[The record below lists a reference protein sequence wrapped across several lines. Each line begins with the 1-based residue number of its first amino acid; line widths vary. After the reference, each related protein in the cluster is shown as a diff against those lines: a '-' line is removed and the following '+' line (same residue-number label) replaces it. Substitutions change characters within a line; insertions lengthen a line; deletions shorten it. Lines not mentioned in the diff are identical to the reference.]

1 MIIRKNSNLKYVIL
15 PTSKS
20 LFLGYKCNDN
30 DKDWRYFMLYNKY
43 IDMFKKYVSSGI
55 LNIEV
60 SQYLKNRNELVVK
73 VNGSPVYLYDC
84 TEQAN
89 QLFN

>member
-1 MIIRKNSNLKYVIL
+1 MIIRKNSNLKYAIL
-15 PTSKS
+15 PKS
-20 LFLGYKCNDN
+20 ETLFFGYRTENRNWK
-30 DKDWRYFMLYNKY
+30 YFMLFDKY
-43 IDMFKKYVSSGI
+43 IEIFKKNVNSGI

-60 SQYLKNRNELVVK
+60 SKYLENRNELAIK
-73 VNGSPVYLYDC
+73 VNGNIVYLYDC

>member
-1 MIIRKNSNLKYVIL
+1 MIIRKNSNLKYAIL
-15 PTSKS
+15 PKSKT
-20 LFLGYKCNDN
+20 LFLGYKTDDRNW
-30 DKDWRYFMLYNKY
+30 KYFMMFNKY
-43 IDMFKKYVSSGI
+43 ADMFIKNVRSGI

-60 SQYLKNRNELVVK
+60 SKYLEARNELVIK

-89 QLFN
+89 QLLK

>member
-1 MIIRKNSNLKYVIL
+1 MIIRKNPNLKYAIL
-15 PTSKS
+15 PKSKT
-20 LFLGYKCNDN
+20 LFLGYRTEKRN
-30 DKDWRYFMLYNKY
+30 WRYFMLFDKY

-60 SQYLKNRNELVVK
+60 SQYLETRNELVVK

>member
-1 MIIRKNSNLKYVIL
+1 MIIRKNSNLKYAIL
-15 PTSKS
+15 PKSKT
-20 LFLGYKCNDN
+20 LFLGYKKNSN
-30 DKDWRYFMLYNKY
+30 DKEWKYFMLFDKY
-43 IDMFKKYVSSGI
+43 ADMFIKNVRSGI

-60 SQYLKNRNELVVK
+60 TKYLEARNELVIE

>member
-1 MIIRKNSNLKYVIL
+1 MIIRKNSNLKYAIL
-15 PTSKS
+15 PKSKT
-20 LFLGYKCNDN
+20 LFLGYRTENRNWK
-30 DKDWRYFMLYNKY
+30 YFMLFDKY

-60 SQYLKNRNELVVK
+60 SKYLENRNELAIK
-73 VNGSPVYLYDC
+73 VNGNIVYLYDC